1 MKNFVL
7 GALLVAAASSAACT
21 SSSTPDVTVTGHWSF
36 KHIADGA
43 PRSCPT
49 GFDTATIFAQPVD
62 SETAA
67 ANGNLIS
74 ADLFNCSDAQGTVV
88 LPDGVYLMSVRIE
101 THSGAQK
108 YADSEEVLIDTATDA
123 AFDVEILDDGGYF
136 FFTWSLADK
145 ATNAKMT
152 CADAALTGSNASIDA
167 VSTLVS
173 NMSFFKDDKY
183 TCSDHYGTT
192 AGLPAGTY
200 TVSVSAETRPG
211 NVVGAAP
218 SLLNK
223 VITAPNGTTDLG
235 HVVIPID

>member
-1 MKNFVL
+1 MKNLVL

-21 SSSTPDVTVTGHWSF
+21 SSKSDVTVTGHWSF
-36 KHIADGA
+36 KHITDGS
-43 PRSCPT
+43 PRTCPT

-88 LPDGVYLMSVRIE
+88 LPDGLYLMSVRIE
-101 THSGAQK
+101 TNSGAQK

-145 ATNAKMT
+145 ATNARMT

-167 VSTLVS
+167 VSTSVS

-200 TVSVSAETRPG
+200 TVSVSAEASPG
-211 NVVGAAP
+211 DVVGVAP
-218 SLLNK
+218 TLTNK
-223 VITAPNGTTDLG
+223 VITRPNGTTDLG